1 VTLSAVFGSPA
12 VAAATDDGAW
22 VAAMLE
28 AEVALARACAEAGLI
43 PAETADAIAEAGR
56 PGLVD
61 PAEIWRSAATSATP
75 VIALVD
81 ALRAAVPADHRAY
94 VHYGATSQDI
104 VDTAMMLVA
113 VRSVA
118 AIDADL
124 SAVAAR
130 LAQLAAAHAGT
141 PQRGRTLM
149 RPARP
154 TTFGAVCGAWL
165 AAVTAATEGL
175 RRWRPAV
182 QLGGA
187 VGDRSAFDGGGPND
201 PAHPLAAGGERVA
214 AAMATNLGLDPA
226 PPWHTD
232 RTRVVELGAALGI
245 VAGTL
250 AKLAGDVILLS
261 QAEIGELGETTA
273 GGSSA
278 MPEKRNPARA
288 VLVVACAHRVPGLV
302 STLLAG
308 MPQELQRAA
317 GRWQAEWPT
326 LTDLLRVVAG
336 AAYHARAM
344 LDDLTVD
351 AERMASRA

>member
-1 VTLSAVFGSPA
+1 MTLSTVFAAPA
-12 VAAATDDGAW
+12 VVAATDDRAW

-28 AEVALARACAEAGLI
+28 AEAALARATVEAGLI
-43 PAETADAIAEAGR
+43 PAEAGEAIVGACRAD
-56 PGLVD
+56 LVD
-61 PAEIWRSAATSATP
+61 PELIWRSAATSATP

-81 ALRAAVPADHRAY
+81 ALRAAVPARHRPH

-113 VRSVA
+113 VRSRA

-124 SAVAAR
+124 ATVAAHV
-130 LAQLAAAHAGT
+130 AQLRDAYAGT
-141 PQRGRTLM
+141 PQRARTLM
-149 RPARP
+149 RRAQP
-154 TTFGAVCGAWL
+154 TTFGAVCGAWHASL
-165 AAVTAATEGL
+165 SVALDGL

-187 VGDRSAFDGGGPND
+187 VGDR
-201 PAHPLAAGGERVA
+201 AAYGEAGERVA
-214 AAMATNLGLDPA
+214 AAMAAHLGLDPA

-232 RTRVVELGAALGI
+232 RTRVAELGSALGI
-245 VAGTL
+245 GAGVL

-261 QAEIGELGETTA
+261 QDEIGELGETV
-273 GGSSA
+273 GGRSTA
-278 MPEKRNPARA
+278 MPGKRNPARA
-288 VLVVACAHRVPGLV
+288 VLVVACAHRAPGLV
-302 STLLAG
+302 ATLLAA

-326 LTDLLRVVAG
+326 LTDLLRVVSG

-344 LDDLTVD
+344 LAELTVD
-351 AERMASRA
+351 TERMAEGA